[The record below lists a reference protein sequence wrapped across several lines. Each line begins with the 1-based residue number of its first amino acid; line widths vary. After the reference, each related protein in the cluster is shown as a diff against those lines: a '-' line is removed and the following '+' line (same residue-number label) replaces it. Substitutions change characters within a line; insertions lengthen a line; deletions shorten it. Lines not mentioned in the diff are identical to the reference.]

1 MEVGFTHNEPLAKKP
16 IVFERILG
24 EKPGGGI
31 VANPAFD
38 LPEGIA
44 IGPDNEGVNKPV
56 KCYVVEEDA
65 LFSATKINIE
75 KGSGVAIG
83 DFIGKGKVSAVVT
96 DLDDSD
102 PDFDEVTVSLGVA
115 LAKGDK
121 LYQAKAASVAAV
133 EGIAAGY
140 YDATSED
147 VGALKI
153 VATGA
158 GEGEIDLANVNPYRG
173 NRILAADMYVV
184 LVSTPVAE
192 VTGVDA
198 EPLYTPDYLL
208 GQEIP
213 AGQGDKLVKLVN
225 IAVVRKE
232 TVPVADEVLA
242 LMSGIKKV

>member
-65 LFSATKINIE
+65 LFNATKINIE

-96 DLDDSD
+96 DLDGSD
-102 PDFDEVTVSLGVA
+102 PDFDEVTISLGVA

-147 VGALKI
+147 DGALKI

-158 GEGEIDLANVNPYRG
+158 GEGEIDLADVNPYRG

-184 LVSTPVAE
+184 LVSTPVTE

-198 EPLYTPDYLL
+198 EPLYTPEYLL

>member
-65 LFSATKINIE
+65 LFNATEINIE

-115 LAKGDK
+115 LAEGDK

-158 GEGEIDLANVNPYRG
+158 GEGEIDLADVNPYRG

-198 EPLYTPDYLL
+198 EPLYTPEYLL